1 MVPVWAKDGEK
12 GKAGCQNFQGGP
24 GRDFITNRWKGPWA
38 RVENERAREAA
49 RIRDHNLCQDCLQR
63 GRVVFADTVHHIEPV
78 RDEWHKRLQLDNLVS
93 LCRTCHEARHSK
105 QPARSGIQRKPS

>member
-1 MVPVWAKDGEK
+1 M
-12 GKAGCQNFQGGP
+12 
-24 GRDFITNRWKGPWA
+24 
-38 RVENERAREAA
+38 
-49 RIRDHNLCQDCLQR
+49 
-63 GRVVFADTVHHIEPV
+63 FADTVHHIEPV